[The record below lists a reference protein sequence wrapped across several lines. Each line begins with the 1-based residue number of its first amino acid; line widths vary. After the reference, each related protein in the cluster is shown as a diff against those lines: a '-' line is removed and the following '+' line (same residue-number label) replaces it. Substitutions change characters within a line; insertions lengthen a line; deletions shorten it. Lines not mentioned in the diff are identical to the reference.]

1 MVPNC
6 NQSLTVLVG
15 ACAARPPA
23 CGNATPNSP
32 QRKIV
37 PLFCA
42 KMLCDCFK
50 RKRVFFGSKN
60 TISFLF
66 SPLLRPVWSLFIPLY
81 GQFAKG
87 DWVPPKFATYF
98 FGKNLVCKGGGLSP
112 LHTSSTNKYLRLSL
126 IGQIVVLNS
135 IRNFLCYIN
144 IIVSLSYIPVT
155 LHTTLQQA
163 EETL

>member
-50 RKRVFFGSKN
+50 RKRVFLFFLGPK
-60 TISFLF
+60 TLFLSFLAHFLDLFGPF
-66 SPLLRPVWSLFIPLY
+66 SSHFMDSLQKGIGYPPNSQLTFLAKIW
-81 GQFAKG
+81 FAKG
-87 DWVPPKFATYF
+87 EAYPPYTPVPQ
-98 FGKNLVCKGGGLSP
+98 
-112 LHTSSTNKYLRLSL
+112 TS
-126 IGQIVVLNS
+126 I
-135 IRNFLCYIN
+135 
-144 IIVSLSYIPVT
+144 
-155 LHTTLQQA
+155 
-163 EETL
+163 